1 MQYKLI
7 SLLPLQLARIV
18 GLVRTIEPVELADE
32 LKQWVLLIRGRGFT
46 RLLRDEALVAPNL
59 LRPIGW
65 DAPKPITFRRRDDA
79 EAYGRHMGL
88 LPQRTRWAV
97 RSGRPG
103 TRTD

>member
-7 SLLPLQLARIV
+7 SLLPLQLARVV
-18 GLVRTIEPVELADE
+18 GLVRKIEPAQLADDPNH
-32 LKQWVLLIRGRGFT
+32 WALLIHGRGFT
-46 RLLRDEALVAPNL
+46 RLLRDEPLVAPNL

-79 EAYGRHMGL
+79 AAYGRHMGL

-97 RSGRPG
+97 RTGGPG
-103 TRTD
+103 THVE